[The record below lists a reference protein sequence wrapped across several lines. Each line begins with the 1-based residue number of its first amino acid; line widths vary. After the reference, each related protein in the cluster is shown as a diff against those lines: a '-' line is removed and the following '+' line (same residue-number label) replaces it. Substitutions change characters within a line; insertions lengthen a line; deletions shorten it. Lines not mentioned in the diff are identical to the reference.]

1 LSLATI
7 VDETGRDRYDR
18 DSPAVIPSSQFDLAS
33 LTKVVATT
41 TAVMLLEERGVLS
54 LDATVVSYYPA
65 FRHDE
70 VTVRHL
76 LTHTSGLPA
85 FREYEREGI
94 TTRQGIIDA
103 ILSEPLYSAPGEA
116 FVYSD
121 FGPILLAVVIAELTG
136 TRWALWCTENIFA
149 PLGMVNTQF
158 RDVPPY
164 IVRPDDEGASCSYS
178 DGPNENTAAA
188 CVPTELDEVFRHRLV
203 QGEVHD
209 ERAWCLGGAAGHAGL
224 FSTIEDMAKF
234 AAMMVGEGA
243 VTGTGTKEQFLKPET
258 IRRFTAVAHPPS
270 GRALGWDT
278 KSIDGYSSAGEAPD
292 GFSSQSYGHTGFTGT
307 SIWVD
312 PHSKLW
318 CVLLTNRVHP
328 SRISTS
334 SLARNVGL
342 RGGEKSGIIAVRS
355 LLADTARAAL
365 L

>member
-1 LSLATI
+1 
-7 VDETGRDRYDR
+7 
-18 DSPAVIPSSQFDLAS
+18 
-33 LTKVVATT
+33 
-41 TAVMLLEERGVLS
+41 MLS
-54 LDATVVSYYPA
+54 LDATIASYYPA
-65 FRHDE
+65 FRHND

-103 ILSEPLYSAPGEA
+103 ILAEPLYSVPGKS

-121 FGPILLAVVIAELTG
+121 FGPIILAVVIAELTG
-136 TRWALWCTENIFA
+136 TSWDEWCSENIFA
-149 PLGMVNTQF
+149 PLGMLNTQF
-158 RDVPPY
+158 RGVPPY
-164 IVRPDDEGASCSYS
+164 IVRPDDQSAGSSCSGS
-178 DGPNENTAAA
+178 AGEKTAAV

-224 FSTIEDMAKF
+224 FSTIEDLAKF
-234 AAMMVGEGA
+234 AIMMVSEGA
-243 VTGTGTKEQFLKPET
+243 VTGTGGGKEQFLKPET
-258 IRRFTAVAHPPS
+258 VRKFTAVAHSPS

-278 KSIDGYSSAGEAPD
+278 KSSEGYSSAGEAPG

-307 SIWVD
+307 SIWID
-312 PHSKLW
+312 PLSKLW

-328 SRISTS
+328 SRTS
-334 SLARNVGL
+334 SSSLIRNVGR
-342 RGGEKSGIIAVRS
+342 RGGEKGGILAVRS